1 MEKIDLHIHTTCS
14 DGVLNPYEVI
24 DEAYKNNVKII
35 SITDHDTISAYTEDL
50 IEYTKKKGIKL
61 IPGIEISTKSN
72 KCGIHV
78 LGYNIDINNKEFSDI
93 LCDLRS
99 TRHKYLYDVSKKLES
114 IGFILNV
121 NTLDKIDAVT
131 KAHIANDVINNKNN
145 KDNLI
150 KYFNHIPN
158 KGEFIETIMNEG
170 CPCYVKKE
178 TITPS
183 YAADIIRKYGGKPVL
198 AHPVAYKYEDNLS
211 CDEVLKIL
219 KSMNCHAIE
228 GNYVYVDRNNN
239 KINEVKLWNKFAIDN
254 ALVSTIGSDFHL
266 SDGIRPVIGLANEG
280 VDANIDDILS
290 YIES

>member
-14 DGVLNPYEVI
+14 DGVLSPYEVI

-50 IEYTKKKGIKL
+50 IEYAKKKGIKL

-93 LCDLRS
+93 LCGLRS

-114 IGFILNV
+114 VGFILDV

-219 KSMNCHAIE
+219 KSMDCHAIE

-254 ALVSTIGSDFHL
+254 ALVSTIGSDFHA
-266 SDGIRPVIGLANEG
+266 SDGIRPIIGLVDEE
-280 VDANIDDILS
+280 VDANIDDILN
-290 YIES
+290 YIEG

>member
-93 LCDLRS
+93 LCGLRS

-228 GNYVYVDRNNN
+228 GNYVYVDKNNN

-266 SDGIRPVIGLANEG
+266 SDGIRPIIGLVDEE
-280 VDANIDDILS
+280 VDANIDDILN
-290 YIES
+290 YIEG

>member
-50 IEYTKKKGIKL
+50 IEYAKKKGIKL

-78 LGYNIDINNKEFSDI
+78 LGYNIDINNKEFSCI

-114 IGFILNV
+114 IGFILDV

-150 KYFNHIPN
+150 KYFDHIPN

-219 KSMNCHAIE
+219 KSMDCHAIE

-254 ALVSTIGSDFHL
+254 ALVSTIGSDFHA
-266 SDGIRPVIGLANEG
+266 SDGIRPIIGLVDEE
-280 VDANIDDILS
+280 VDANIDDILN
-290 YIES
+290 YIEG

>member
-266 SDGIRPVIGLANEG
+266 SDGIRPIIGLVDEE
-280 VDANIDDILS
+280 VDANIDDILN
-290 YIES
+290 YIEG

>member
-24 DEAYKNNVKII
+24 DEAYKNDVKII

-93 LCDLRS
+93 LCGLRS

-150 KYFNHIPN
+150 KYFHI
-158 KGEFIETIMNEG
+158 T
-170 CPCYVKKE
+170 
-178 TITPS
+178 S
-183 YAADIIRKYGGKPVL
+183 
-198 AHPVAYKYEDNLS
+198 
-211 CDEVLKIL
+211 
-219 KSMNCHAIE
+219 
-228 GNYVYVDRNNN
+228 
-239 KINEVKLWNKFAIDN
+239 
-254 ALVSTIGSDFHL
+254 
-266 SDGIRPVIGLANEG
+266 
-280 VDANIDDILS
+280 
-290 YIES
+290 

>member
-14 DGVLNPYEVI
+14 DGVLSPYEVI

-50 IEYTKKKGIKL
+50 IEYAKKKGIKL

-93 LCDLRS
+93 LCGLRS

-114 IGFILNV
+114 VGFILDV

-219 KSMNCHAIE
+219 KSMDCHAIE

-266 SDGIRPVIGLANEG
+266 SDGIRPIIGLANEE

-290 YIES
+290 YIEG

>member
-14 DGVLNPYEVI
+14 DGVLSPYEVI

-50 IEYTKKKGIKL
+50 IEYAKKKGIKL

-78 LGYNIDINNKEFSDI
+78 LGYNIDINNKEFSCI

-219 KSMNCHAIE
+219 KSMDCHAIE

-266 SDGIRPVIGLANEG
+266 SDGIRPIIGLANEE

>member
-93 LCDLRS
+93 LCGLRS

-239 KINEVKLWNKFAIDN
+239 KINEVKVWNKFAIDN

-266 SDGIRPVIGLANEG
+266 SDGIRPVIGLANEE

>member
-78 LGYNIDINNKEFSDI
+78 LGYNIDINNKEFNDI
-93 LCDLRS
+93 LCVLRS

-219 KSMNCHAIE
+219 KSMDCHAIE

-254 ALVSTIGSDFHL
+254 ALVSTIGSDFHA
-266 SDGIRPVIGLANEG
+266 SDGIRPIIGLVDEE
-280 VDANIDDILS
+280 VDANIDDILN

>member
-14 DGVLNPYEVI
+14 DGALSPYEVI

-50 IEYTKKKGIKL
+50 IEYAKKKGIKL

-93 LCDLRS
+93 LCGLRS

-114 IGFILNV
+114 VGFILDV

-219 KSMNCHAIE
+219 KSMDCHAIE

-254 ALVSTIGSDFHL
+254 ALVSTIGSDFHA
-266 SDGIRPVIGLANEG
+266 SDGIRPIIGLVDEE
-280 VDANIDDILS
+280 VDANIDDILN
-290 YIES
+290 YIEG

>member
-14 DGVLNPYEVI
+14 DGVLSPYEVI

-50 IEYTKKKGIKL
+50 IEYAKKKGIKL

-93 LCDLRS
+93 LCGLRS

-114 IGFILNV
+114 VGFILDV

-219 KSMNCHAIE
+219 KSMDCHAIE

-254 ALVSTIGSDFHL
+254 ALVSTIGSDFHA
-266 SDGIRPVIGLANEG
+266 SDGIRPIIGLANEE

-290 YIES
+290 YIEG

>member
-14 DGVLNPYEVI
+14 DGVLSPYEVI

-50 IEYTKKKGIKL
+50 IEYAKKKGIKL

-93 LCDLRS
+93 LCGLRS

-114 IGFILNV
+114 VGFILDV

-211 CDEVLKIL
+211 CEEVFKIL

-266 SDGIRPVIGLANEG
+266 SDGIRPIIGLSNEE

-290 YIES
+290 YIEG

>member
-78 LGYNIDINNKEFSDI
+78 LGYNIDINNKEFNDI
-93 LCDLRS
+93 LCVLRS

-219 KSMNCHAIE
+219 KSMDCHAIE

-254 ALVSTIGSDFHL
+254 ALVSTIGSDFHA
-266 SDGIRPVIGLANEG
+266 SDGIRPIIGLVDEE
-280 VDANIDDILS
+280 VDANIDDILN
-290 YIES
+290 YIEG

>member
-1 MEKIDLHIHTTCS
+1 MEKIDLHVHTTCS

-24 DEAYKNNVKII
+24 DEAYKNDVKII

-93 LCDLRS
+93 LCGLRS

-198 AHPVAYKYEDNLS
+198 AHPVAYKCEDNLS
-211 CDEVLKIL
+211 GDEILKIL
-219 KSMNCHAIE
+219 KSMDCNAIE
-228 GNYVYVDRNNN
+228 GNYVYVDKNNN

-254 ALVSTIGSDFHL
+254 ALVSTIGSDFHA
-266 SDGIRPVIGLANEG
+266 SDGIRPIIGLVDEE
-280 VDANIDDILS
+280 VDANIDDILN
-290 YIES
+290 YIEG

>member
-93 LCDLRS
+93 LCGLRS

-266 SDGIRPVIGLANEG
+266 SDGIRPIIGLVDEE
-280 VDANIDDILS
+280 VDANIDDILN
-290 YIES
+290 YIEG

>member
-14 DGVLNPYEVI
+14 DGVLSPYEVI

-50 IEYTKKKGIKL
+50 IEYAKKKGIKL

-93 LCDLRS
+93 LCGLRS

-114 IGFILNV
+114 IEFILDV

-219 KSMNCHAIE
+219 KSMDCNAIE

-266 SDGIRPVIGLANEG
+266 SDGIRPIIGLANEE
-280 VDANIDDILS
+280 VDANIDDILN
-290 YIES
+290 YIEG

>member
-78 LGYNIDINNKEFSDI
+78 LGYNIDINNKEFNDI
-93 LCDLRS
+93 LCVLRS

-266 SDGIRPVIGLANEG
+266 SDGIRPVIGLANEEI
-280 VDANIDDILS
+280 DANIDDILS

>member
-78 LGYNIDINNKEFSDI
+78 LGYNIDINNKEFNDI
-93 LCDLRS
+93 LCVLRS

-266 SDGIRPVIGLANEG
+266 SDGIRPVIGLANEE

>member
-24 DEAYKNNVKII
+24 DEAYKNDVKII

-93 LCDLRS
+93 LCGLRS

-198 AHPVAYKYEDNLS
+198 AHPVAYKCEDNLS
-211 CDEVLKIL
+211 CDEILKIL
-219 KSMNCHAIE
+219 KSMDCNAIE
-228 GNYVYVDRNNN
+228 GNYVYVDKNNN
-239 KINEVKLWNKFAIDN
+239 KINEVK
-254 ALVSTIGSDFHL
+254 
-266 SDGIRPVIGLANEG
+266 
-280 VDANIDDILS
+280 
-290 YIES
+290 

>member
-14 DGVLNPYEVI
+14 DGVLSPYEVI

-50 IEYTKKKGIKL
+50 IEYAKKKGIKL

-78 LGYNIDINNKEFSDI
+78 LGYNIDINNKEFSCI

-114 IGFILNV
+114 VGFILDV

-254 ALVSTIGSDFHL
+254 ALVSTIGSDFHA
-266 SDGIRPVIGLANEG
+266 SDGIRPIIGLVDEE
-280 VDANIDDILS
+280 VDANIDDILN